1 MKFAQRLLL
10 LAGALFACQFSV
22 GLERTAAAP
31 ADNEPAS
38 TADATVS
45 SQSVRTKNTML
56 IRDSSGGVSSGT
68 SSTKTITIEM
78 PVETRPETIR
88 VILNGKDVTP
98 KFAETAC
105 SEAVCETST
114 LSSADGL
121 QPGKN
126 VLYAI
131 AKKSD
136 GTLASSRLHFNGK
149 TAPVTKPASRSQVA
163 TKVSANLS
171 TTARPA
177 AVVGSSPIGD
187 GYLPP
192 AVIFNTLTP
201 GGWNGKTPW
210 IQIGYEQLPTL
221 GGSICSGSFNGYLA
235 VVVNRQT
242 LLEVPGATQCFPG
255 SQNLA
260 AYLQTLTNDRIAI
273 VGTIQGFSAAGDL
286 DTSAIG
292 GTNYTSLDA
301 TGDYPQSYMTI
312 GAGGAAAG
320 SAYENFY
327 TNNMAKTLDASATGA
342 LIEDTTGNYNFQP
355 SDTFEYQV
363 TPNDPNNG
371 SSQSTVTL
379 FNIGSLFRY
388 NQFSYPGK
396 VVFYSPANQT
406 NGFWLMKLQRN
417 NLDNLDF
424 DTNCGAA
431 ANSAKQQTDVNDC
444 GTFYSTGASEVGTQV
459 LALSQLAHDL
469 NVLNAD
475 QLAFLV
481 SVGTPFNATSTRDLA
496 GRAYQGVAAYGHN
509 FADALEKLGGV
520 PISTLSLY
528 VPGSNY
534 TLVSCTDC
542 GNALNGHVVLSTTAY
557 AQQGQTGSLHGILQ
571 RNLHGLFWPTRA
583 SQESSGSDYTLDIVN
598 SQQPVEWPELT
609 GNLLPGASTLAGQY
623 AAYQYASYQLLTQ
636 YYIKGAQGAY
646 LDNIHYYFTG
656 SLNTLLDYHTFDPV
670 NLPFPGAANSCYVWT
685 DPVTKETPEC
695 FTAQDL
701 QAVAQQLST
710 EIIDLDNVL
719 HFMVTGPTNM
729 KDVVASG
736 NGSAAL
742 ALIGAAASIEGS
754 NLQPPQS
761 TPVTANIDNI
771 LNLVGS
777 TVGVTAAL
785 ASGNP
790 ELAPVI
796 AASIS
801 GISSIFEGAGDV
813 AGGLSTGGGPAPLP
827 GPERKLVTTI
837 GDLANGSLQQ
847 QISIGFDTE
856 LDTILGDW
864 GKLSQIGPLVTDTN
878 KPAFYAPNQ
887 VAQNLAIQAMGQ
899 ASQRAFYMALLPTSY
914 KIHYWQGWFG
924 YPALPVNP
932 PDMGMYDGN
941 GVCRSIYP
949 WYGSNGEPL
958 IDVPAYVD
966 RAVPTY
972 AGVDLVLWNEDLPS
986 FVPIDHYLI
995 VGAVQNPGKIGGNSE
1010 NFPFLDSQVA
1020 NTMFS
1025 ASGLNIPLDEFVTSN
1040 GPMATAS
1047 AFENIVQNPAPVY
1060 FNVPGVTGC
1069 YYGNHNPPG
1078 GVGLPVPGSGPTPNP
1093 TTATTTT
1100 LVGPT
1105 SSVLGESVT
1114 LQAKVTAS
1122 SGPVPSGTVTFDDGK
1137 IQIGTATLDGRGEAT
1152 FSTSTLALG
1161 THSIAAYYVAN
1172 GKLAPS
1178 QSGVSTLTVYA
1189 NSPDMTLSLSA
1200 NSVNLAYGATS
1211 SPVSLQVASRS
1222 GLTGTVTLSCAG
1234 LPVGVTCVF
1243 NPAQPTITAGGQAT
1257 SSLTISAVAVRSAGM
1272 SLPKGTGAF
1281 FLAPVYLF
1289 LLWRVRKDARKLR
1302 MLVCALLL
1310 SVVSLGCLTACSGGS
1325 KTTQPTPGSQ
1335 TILVIATSGSTTKST
1350 PVIVNFQ

>member
-1 MKFAQRLLL
+1 
-10 LAGALFACQFSV
+10 
-22 GLERTAAAP
+22 
-31 ADNEPAS
+31 
-38 TADATVS
+38 
-45 SQSVRTKNTML
+45 
-56 IRDSSGGVSSGT
+56 
-68 SSTKTITIEM
+68 M

-88 VILNGKDVTP
+88 VVLNGKDVTP
-98 KFAETAC
+98 KFTETAC

-177 AVVGSSPIGD
+177 AAVGSSPIGD

-221 GGSICSGSFNGYLA
+221 GFSCSGSFNGYLA
-235 VVVNRQT
+235 VVVNRET

-255 SQNLA
+255 STNLA
-260 AYLQTLTNDRIAI
+260 AYLQTLTNNQIVI

-301 TGDYPQSYMTI
+301 TGDFPQSYMAI
-312 GAGGAAAG
+312 GAGGAAPG

-327 TNNMAKTLDASATGA
+327 TNNMATTFDAYATGA

-355 SDTFEYQV
+355 SDTFEYLV

-388 NQFSYPGK
+388 NQFSYPQK
-396 VVFYSPANQT
+396 VVFYSSANQT
-406 NGFWLMKLQRN
+406 NGFWLMRLQRN

-431 ANSAKQQTDVNDC
+431 ANSAKQQTDVNNC
-444 GTFYSTGASEVGTQV
+444 GTFYSTGASDVGTQV

-469 NVLNAD
+469 NTLNPD

-481 SVGTPFNATSTRDLA
+481 SVGTPFNATSTWDLA
-496 GRAYQGVAAYGHN
+496 GRAYQGVSAYGHN

-542 GNALNGHVVLSTTAY
+542 GNALNGNVVLSTTAY
-557 AQQGQTGSLHGILQ
+557 AQQGQTGNLHGILQ
-571 RNLHGLFWPTRA
+571 RNLHGFFWPTRA
-583 SQESSGSDYTLDIVN
+583 SQESSGSDYTMDIVN

-623 AAYQYASYQLLTQ
+623 ASYQYASYQLLTQ
-636 YYIKGAQGAY
+636 YYMKGAQGDY

-670 NLPFPGAANSCYVWT
+670 NLPFPGAANSCYAWT

-701 QAVAQQLST
+701 QAVAQQIST
-710 EIIDLDNVL
+710 EIIDLDNLL
-719 HFMVTGPTNM
+719 HFMVTGPTSM

-813 AGGLSTGGGPAPLP
+813 AGGLSTGGGPASLP
-827 GPERKLVTTI
+827 SPERKLVTTI

-847 QISIGFDTE
+847 ELSIGFDTE

-878 KPAFYAPNQ
+878 KPAFYALNQ
-887 VAQNLAIQAMGQ
+887 VAQNIAIKAMGQ
-899 ASQRAFYMALLPTSY
+899 ASQRAFYMALLPTGY
-914 KIHYWQGWFG
+914 KVHYWQGWFSKG
-924 YPALPVNP
+924 AALPVNP
-932 PDMGMYDGN
+932 PDMGVYDSN
-941 GVCRSIYP
+941 ANVCRSIYP
-949 WYGSNGEPL
+949 WYSSTGD
-958 IDVPAYVD
+958 IDVPQYVD
-966 RAVPTY
+966 RAVPTF
-972 AGVDLVLWNEDLPS
+972 AGYQAIWGNPPV
-986 FVPIDHYLI
+986 DHYLI
-995 VGAVQNPGKIGGNSE
+995 VGQVQNAGKIGSNGE
-1010 NFPFLDSQVA
+1010 DFPFLDGQVA
-1020 NTMFS
+1020 STMFS
-1025 ASGLNIPLDEFVTSN
+1025 ASELNIPLDEFVAAS
-1040 GPMATAS
+1040 GPMATAG
-1047 AFENIVQNPAPVY
+1047 AFANIVADPAPIY
-1060 FNVPGVTGC
+1060 FTLGNIWPCYYSRPGV
-1069 YYGNHNPPG
+1069 
-1078 GVGLPVPGSGPTPNP
+1078 LPSSGSTPSSTP
-1093 TTATTTT
+1093 ATITT
-1100 LVGPT
+1100 LAVPST
-1105 SSVLGESVT
+1105 SVLGESLT
-1114 LQAKVTAS
+1114 LQATVTAS
-1122 SGPVPSGTVTFDDGK
+1122 SGPVSSGTVTFDDGK
-1137 IQIGTATLDGRGEAT
+1137 IQMGTATVDGQGKAT
-1152 FSTSTLALG
+1152 FSTNALALG
-1161 THSIAAYYVAN
+1161 THSLVAYYVAN
-1172 GKLAPS
+1172 SNYQPS
-1178 QSGVSTLTVYA
+1178 YSAASTLTVSS
-1189 NSPDMTLSLSA
+1189 NSPDLTLTVSA
-1200 NSVNLAYGATS
+1200 NSVNVTRGSAAT
-1211 SPVSLQVASRS
+1211 PLTLQIVSHS
-1222 GLTGTVTLSCAG
+1222 GLAGTVSLSCAG

-1243 NPAQPTITAGGQAT
+1243 NPAQATITAGGQAT
-1257 SSLTISAVAVRSAGM
+1257 SSLTISAASVRAAGM
-1272 SLPKGTGAF
+1272 SLPKGTGAIL
-1281 FLAPVYLF
+1281 LAPLYLL

-1302 MLVCALLL
+1302 ILVCALLL

-1335 TILVIATSGSTTKST
+1335 TILVIATSGATTKST
-1350 PVIVNFQ
+1350 PLTLNLQ